1 MRILPRAVPLLLALT
16 AGVPAQAAMLAYVD
30 DSVLD
35 SLRGRYIDAGQIVR
49 FGVQMLTTWQ
59 NQSGVVQGA
68 GLQLTAQAGAVPVIS
83 RYTLNGDGTATTAAT
98 APTAGLASVQGVVQV
113 NQQAGNGNS
122 SSNSTSIDIRR
133 DGTASLQM
141 PAGWQSSSGGTALGS
156 GQLSVNMDL
165 GSAGRIGQ
173 MLGQGQL
180 LQFSSINGSGIS
192 TDNSLRIQL
201 VLQPQTT
208 NFSFSIPS
216 RLMLSGSGVR

>member
-1 MRILPRAVPLLLALT
+1 MRILSRAVPLLLALS
-16 AGVPAQAAMLAYVD
+16 ASVPAQAAMLAYVD

-59 NQSGVVQGA
+59 NQAGVVQGA

-83 RYTLNGDGTATTAAT
+83 RYTLNGDGTTAAVAA
-98 APTAGLASVQGVVQV
+98 APTSGLASVQGVVQL

-141 PAGWQSSSGGTALGS
+141 PAGWQSSGSGTTLGS
-156 GQLSVNMDL
+156 GQLSVSMDL
-165 GSAGRIGQ
+165 GNAGRMGQ
-173 MLGQGQL
+173 LLGQGQL
-180 LQFSSINGSGIS
+180 LQFASISGSGIS

-201 VLQPQTT
+201 VLQPQSSG
-208 NFSFSIPS
+208 FSFSIPS

>member
-1 MRILPRAVPLLLALT
+1 MRILSRAVPVLLALT
-16 AGVPAQAAMLAYVD
+16 ASVPAQAMLAYVD
-30 DSVLD
+30 DGVLD

-59 NQSGVVQGA
+59 NQAGVVQGA
-68 GLQLTAQAGAVPVIS
+68 GLQLTAQTGAVPVIS
-83 RYTLNGDGTATTAAT
+83 RYTLNSDGTATTTAAT
-98 APTAGLASVQGVVQV
+98 APTSGLASVQGVVQL
-113 NQQAGNGNS
+113 NQQAGNGNR

-141 PAGWQSSSGGTALGS
+141 PEGWQAGSGSGSLGS
-156 GQLSVNMDL
+156 GQLAVNIDL
-165 GSAGRIGQ
+165 GSTGRIGQ

-201 VLQPQTT
+201 VLQPQAAS
-208 NFSFSIPS
+208 FGFSIPN
-216 RLMLSGSGVR
+216 RLMLSGTGVR